1 MGGVVTW
8 GEGLFLIGG
17 EVVLNWG
24 VFPSMTTCSL
34 PPTAED
40 IAPATP
46 PLTEPVPDV
55 GEAQTFDAQVQ
66 PPVPPLAEEMAPAAS
81 LLTWKKAENILA
93 CGVLQRL
100 LSAAQLQQRF
110 GFLCGS
116 ICLCVCARG
125 CGLQHVAAMSSCH
138 GFCFHVS
145 CMSLPLPFLFSFS
158 CALGA
163 MFLENHS

>member
-1 MGGVVTW
+1 MFLIGGCCYLGGGVVLNW
-8 GEGLFLIGG
+8 G

-116 ICLCVCARG
+116 ICLCVCERVW
-125 CGLQHVAAMSSCH
+125 VAACRGHVFLPWVLLSRFMHVTSSS
-138 GFCFHVS
+138 FSFFVFLRIRRHVS
-145 CMSLPLPFLFSFS
+145 
-158 CALGA
+158 
-163 MFLENHS
+163 